1 MEAQVKIAKQR
12 KRRGEVLTDSGRK
25 RKKDESNKRT
35 NLTRISIGVQ
45 YERWMKVKNEQAL
58 ITHAEVAKL
67 LLDW

>member
-35 NLTRISIGVQ
+35 FF
-45 YERWMKVKNEQAL
+45 
-58 ITHAEVAKL
+58 
-67 LLDW
+67 LDWIRVLRHQ